1 MYIWINI
8 PNNFELTDDAWL
20 VPPVPSPHML
30 LAPRPFPFLNLFAL
44 LFLACGR
51 HSVMNLVQAQA
62 SSVCSVFFFFFFLAG
77 PFVPVYFSRVSLVP
91 VPPPCPLLCC
101 GFVHITNWDVFFVSG
116 LFCIDYRKSEVERS
130 YKADGIKLGLVQFY
144 GASHFNYLATGHP
157 KI

>member
-8 PNNFELTDDAWL
+8 PNNFELTDDASL
-20 VPPVPSPHML
+20 GPPVLSPHML
-30 LAPRPFPFLNLFAL
+30 LAPCPFPFLNLFAL

-51 HSVMNLVQAQA
+51 HSVMNPVQAQA
-62 SSVCSVFFFFFFLAG
+62 SSVCFVFLAG

-101 GFVHITNWDVFFVSG
+101 GFVHITNWDVFFVSV

-130 YKADGIKLGLVQFY
+130 CKADGIKLGLVQFY